1 MATQLFNFCK
11 HETTGMFDARPA
23 HNVNSAA
30 YSTTYIPVAIVVN
43 NNNSE
48 NTL

>member
-1 MATQLFNFCK
+1 
-11 HETTGMFDARPA
+11 MFDARPT

-43 NNNSE
+43 NNNNSE